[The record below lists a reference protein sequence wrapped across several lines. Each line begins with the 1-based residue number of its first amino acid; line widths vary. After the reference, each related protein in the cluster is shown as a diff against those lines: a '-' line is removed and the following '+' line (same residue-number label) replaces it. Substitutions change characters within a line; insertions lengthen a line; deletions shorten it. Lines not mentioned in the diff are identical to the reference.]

1 MGHSASAT
9 RTGEDCLGICC
20 LLWNADVEVGIPD
33 APPHT
38 HAQLPWAASCAQMWG
53 RTFTLP
59 DHASVPSRL
68 TVSEA
73 EYEADSAGDG
83 ATDNE
88 SDTDSDYDS
97 LPSLL
102 TESET
107 DGLLQ
112 RESVHSHAVLWLP

>member
-1 MGHSASAT
+1 MHNLRHSP
-9 RTGEDCLGICC
+9 R
-20 LLWNADVEVGIPD
+20 IPRRALFGD
-33 APPHT
+33 QVIGYDSEEQET
-38 HAQLPWAASCAQMWG
+38 DS
-53 RTFTLP
+53 
-59 DHASVPSRL
+59 DHPSVPSLL
-68 TVSEA
+68 TVSET
-73 EYEADSAGDG
+73 EDEADSADDG
-83 ATDNE
+83 ATDNATDNE